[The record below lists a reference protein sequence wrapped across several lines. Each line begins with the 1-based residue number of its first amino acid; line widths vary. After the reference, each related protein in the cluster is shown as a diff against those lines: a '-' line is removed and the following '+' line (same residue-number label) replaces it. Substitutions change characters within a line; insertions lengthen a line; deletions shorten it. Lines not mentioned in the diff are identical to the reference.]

1 MFEFVDKAAKEL
13 KKKYAKIKKEGLD
26 VLADAI
32 PGGVAKAKRKHKKD
46 LEKIYEKR

>member
-26 VLADAI
+26 VMADAL
-32 PGGVAKAKRKHKKD
+32 PDALGGSVVKAKRQRKKELD
-46 LEKIYEKR
+46 K